1 MTKTTKRETIEEFD
15 QNGKIIKRTITEETT
30 EDDTVYSNTPSYPF
44 QNGWNYR
51 GTDIH
56 LQNEQPSSC
65 SNKGNHKRRALWF
78 CFICWE

>member
-15 QNGKIIKRTITEETT
+15 QNGKISKRTITEETT

-44 QNGWNYR
+44 QNGWTYR

-65 SNKGNHKRRALWF
+65 SNIVDDF
-78 CFICWE
+78 

>member
-15 QNGKIIKRTITEETT
+15 QTT

-65 SNKGNHKRRALWF
+65 SNIVDDF
-78 CFICWE
+78 